1 LFLFQKVNL
10 TLRGHHFES
19 TEAIQGAVNTG
30 LKQHPTRCIPGM
42 LQTMAALLEKVF
54 AGTRE
59 IH

>member
-1 LFLFQKVNL
+1 LFLFKKVKL

-30 LKQHPTRCIPGM
+30 LKQHPTGCIPGM
-42 LQTMAALLEKVF
+42 LQTMAAPLEKVC